1 MVVDMN
7 LMAAARQR
15 WPQRTSQLPEPVRAV
30 FNAWEM
36 YHASELDGALANI
49 EGFTKPPGRFGTKQ
63 KCRDL
68 TLLGSPLPA
77 SILDF
82 FGTEG
87 TPHPPD
93 KRDKEGSD
101 EDSVRSTPSSDER
114 MTVMEASLSKCFET
128 IARQHEQLVTQS
140 ATLDRLFKAQADPEE
155 IQTSNY
161 EVADSVLSKLGFTT
175 AGKMSC

>member
-7 LMAAARQR
+7 LMTAARQC
-15 WPQRTSQLPEPVRAV
+15 WPPRESQLPEQVRAV

-36 YHASELDGALANI
+36 CHTSELDGALAKI
-49 EGFTKPPGRFGTKQ
+49 EGFTNPPGRFGTKQ

-68 TLLGSPLPA
+68 TLLRSPLPA
-77 SILDF
+77 SIQSVSPLPESALVEF

-93 KRDKEGSD
+93 KRDREGSD
-101 EDSVRSTPSSDER
+101 DGSVRSTPSSDER
-114 MTVMEASLSKCFET
+114 MTVMEASLSKCFKT

-155 IQTSNY
+155 IQIS
-161 EVADSVLSKLGFTT
+161 
-175 AGKMSC
+175 